1 LGSTRKKKE
10 RALEKK
16 MNEWRCGEEEEK
28 KEAGC
33 SGSQF
38 RVFNVIKTTS
48 SDKLQVPDKQQK
60 PIVILED
67 KSPNS

>member
-1 LGSTRKKKE
+1 LDSTRKKKE
-10 RALEKK
+10 KAPEKK
-16 MNEWRCGEEEEK
+16 MNERRCGEEEEK

-48 SDKLQVPDKQQK
+48 FDKLQVTK
-60 PIVILED
+60 
-67 KSPNS
+67 